1 MARGITAPHRGL
13 LKAPAYN
20 PDVCPECRSG
30 QTGVIDSRMVKD
42 RRRRRH
48 ECHDCKARWSSV
60 VIALEHYEAIQAK
73 ADELK
78 EIKRMLR
85 EVLDREEHETALL
98 DTGKVDPDIEE

>member
-1 MARGITAPHRGL
+1 M
-13 LKAPAYN
+13 
-20 PDVCPECRSG
+20 
-30 QTGVIDSRMVKD
+30 
-42 RRRRRH
+42 
-48 ECHDCKARWSSV
+48 
-60 VIALEHYEAIQAK
+60 IALEHYEAIQAK